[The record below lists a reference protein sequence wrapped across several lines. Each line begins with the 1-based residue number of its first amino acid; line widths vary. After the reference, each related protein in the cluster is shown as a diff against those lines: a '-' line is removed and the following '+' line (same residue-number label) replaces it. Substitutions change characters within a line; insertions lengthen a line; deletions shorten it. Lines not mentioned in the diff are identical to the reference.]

1 MRILHI
7 IGSINP
13 AAGGPT
19 EAIRM
24 IIGYRP
30 PGYEAEV
37 VTLDSPDAPYIKDF
51 PFLVHALGSR
61 KRKAWYSPRMVP
73 WLEANRD
80 RFDGVIVH
88 GLWEFTGLAA
98 LLTLPGHRPYMVF
111 THGMLDPYFKRRYI
125 LKHIKKWLY
134 WVPVQYWV
142 LRNADRV
149 LFTTALERDLAT
161 QSFWLWH
168 WKPMVVSYGA
178 DPQLPEIQKLV
189 PAFLETCPE
198 LRDLP
203 SGPDRNDSPRYLL
216 FLGRIDPKKGCD
228 LLLKAFAA
236 VAADHPYLHIIMAGP
251 AAWRWRDD
259 LQKIVDDAGLTSR
272 VHWPGMLRG
281 DAKWG
286 AFAACDAFILP
297 SHQEN
302 FGIAVAEA
310 LACGRPVLISNQVNI
325 FPEIVADGCGFAEP
339 DTLDGTI
346 RLLQRWLALT
356 PEQREAMGRQA
367 QETFATRYDMRRN
380 SAAIYRT
387 FGTLAQPPNAP
398 LPEAP

>member
-7 IGSINP
+7 VGSINP

-37 VTLDSPDAPYIKDF
+37 VTLDSPEAAFVKEF
-51 PFLVHALGSR
+51 PFQVHALGNR
-61 KRKAWYSPRMVP
+61 KKSWYSARLVP

-80 RFDGVIVH
+80 RFDGIIVH

-134 WVPVQYWV
+134 WIPVQYWV
-142 LRNADRV
+142 LRAADRV
-149 LFTTALERDLAT
+149 LFTTELERDLAT

-178 DPQLPEIQKLV
+178 DPQLPEIEQLI

-198 LRDLP
+198 LQSDT
-203 SGPDRNDSPRYLL
+203 SGNRYLL

-228 LLLKAFAA
+228 LLLEAFTA
-236 VAADHPYLHIIMAGP
+236 VANQHPDLHIIMAGP
-251 AAWRWRDD
+251 AAWRWREQ
-259 LQKIVDDAGLTSR
+259 LQKITDDAGVSDR

-286 AFAACDAFILP
+286 AFAACEAFVLP

-339 DTLDGTI
+339 DTLEGTI
-346 RLLQRWLALT
+346 NLLQRWLALT
-356 PEQREAMGRQA
+356 PAERTAMGVQA
-367 QETFATRYDMRRN
+367 KLTFSTRYDMRRN

-387 FGTLAQPPNAP
+387 FGSMPQQPTTP
-398 LPEAP
+398 LTEMP

>member
-7 IGSINP
+7 VGSINP

-37 VTLDSPDAPYIKDF
+37 VTLDSPDAAYTKDF
-51 PFLVHALGSR
+51 PFIVHPLGNRRR
-61 KRKAWYSPRMVP
+61 KSWYSSRLIP
-73 WLEANRD
+73 WLRANRD

-111 THGMLDPYFKRRYI
+111 THGMLDPYFKRRYL

-134 WVPVQYWV
+134 WVPIQYWV
-142 LRNADRV
+142 LRAADRV
-149 LFTTALERDLAT
+149 LFTTAVERDLAS

-168 WKPMVVSYGA
+168 WKPMVVCYGA
-178 DPQLPEIQKLV
+178 DPQLPDIDKLI
-189 PAFLETCPE
+189 PAFLETCP
-198 LRDLP
+198 DLAD
-203 SGPDRNDSPRYLL
+203 GGEAHRYLL

-228 LLLKAFAA
+228 LLLQAFAA
-236 VAADHPYLHIIMAGP
+236 VAPGHPHLHLVMAGP
-251 AAWRWRDD
+251 AAWRWREQ
-259 LQKIVDDAGLTSR
+259 LQKIVDEAGLTLR

-286 AFAACDAFILP
+286 AFAACEAFILP

-302 FGIAVAEA
+302 FGIAVAES

-325 FPEIVADGCGFAEP
+325 FPEIAADGCGFVEP

-346 RLLQRWLALT
+346 RLLQRWMSLT
-356 PEQREAMGRQA
+356 PAERDAMGLRA
-367 QETFATRYDMRRN
+367 KETFANRYDMRRN

-387 FGTLAQPPNAP
+387 FSTLTSPPPSPP

>member
-7 IGSINP
+7 VGSINP

-37 VTLDSPDAPYIKDF
+37 VTLDSPDAAYTKDF
-51 PFLVHALGSR
+51 PFVVHALGNR
-61 KRKAWYSPRMVP
+61 KKSWYSPRLVP
-73 WLEANRD
+73 WLKANRE

-142 LRNADRV
+142 LRYADRV
-149 LFTTALERDLAT
+149 LFTTSLERDLAA

-189 PAFLETCPE
+189 PAFLETCSE
-198 LRDLP
+198 LANAP
-203 SGPDRNDSPRYLL
+203 ATTRYLL

-228 LLLKAFAA
+228 LLLQAFAV
-236 VAADHPYLHIIMAGP
+236 VAHEHPDVHIIMAGP
-251 AAWRWRDD
+251 AAWRWREQ
-259 LQKIVDDAGLTSR
+259 LQKIVEDAGLTDR

-286 AFAACDAFILP
+286 AFAACEAFVLP

-356 PEQREAMGRQA
+356 PEQRQAMGRQA
-367 QETFATRYDMRRN
+367 QDTFATRYDMRRN
-380 SAAIYRT
+380 TETILRVFEPATVAPP
-387 FGTLAQPPNAP
+387 LAQQ
-398 LPEAP
+398 EAR